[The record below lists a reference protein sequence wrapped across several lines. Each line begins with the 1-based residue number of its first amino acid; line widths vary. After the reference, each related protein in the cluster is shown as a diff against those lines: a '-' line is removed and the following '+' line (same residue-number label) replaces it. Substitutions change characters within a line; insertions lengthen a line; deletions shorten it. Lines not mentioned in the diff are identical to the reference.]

1 MATSD
6 SALPLLTAVAPQL
19 VAGLL
24 AAGGAA
30 WKIQRDHRDDRKGY
44 MADLAEAREEVRL
57 IHAWVR
63 AYRIVAPDPAV
74 ESAAI
79 RAADDLDRAY
89 QRMLDVGSK
98 RRRAVEVQQSGYS
111 SHWVLVAFAF
121 FWLPP
126 IAIVALVFA
135 VRAQR
140 QAKAEDW
147 DQARRSSKL
156 AGIWS
161 WVTISLGVPITIAGI
176 LL

>member
-1 MATSD
+1 MSNGQIVVD
-6 SALPLLTAVAPQL
+6 HLTKQYP
-19 VAGLL
+19 
-24 AAGGAA
+24 
-30 WKIQRDHRDDRKGY
+30 K
-44 MADLAEAREEVRL
+44 
-57 IHAWVR
+57 VR
-63 AYRIVAPDPAV
+63 AV
-74 ESAAI
+74 
-79 RAADDLDRAY
+79 DDLDRAY

-111 SHWVLVAFAF
+111 PHWVLVAFAF

-147 DQARRSSKL
+147 DRARRSSKL
-156 AGIWS
+156 AAIWS